1 MHFINI
7 TETIV
12 THFKHF
18 QIYKASQV
26 QYSEGSIIA
35 AIIVNNDGF
44 YSRIQ
49 CIQLFDR
56 MNSGIRVGDEWG
68 KSRQHSSIYSL
79 LRFLWNTVDVHF
91 ISVLEYT

>member
-7 TETIV
+7 TETVV
-12 THFKHF
+12 THFKHS
-18 QIYKASQV
+18 QIHKSSQV

-35 AIIVNNDGF
+35 AIIVNNDRF

-56 MNSGIRVGDEWG
+56 VNSGIGVGNEG
-68 KSRQHSSIYSL
+68 RKIG
-79 LRFLWNTVDVHF
+79 
-91 ISVLEYT
+91 

>member
-12 THFKHF
+12 THFKHC
-18 QIYKASQV
+18 QIHKSSQI
-26 QYSEGSIIA
+26 QHSEGSIIT
-35 AIIVNNDGF
+35 AIIVNNNRF

-56 MNSGIRVGDEWG
+56 MYSGIGIGAEWG
-68 KSRQHSSIYSL
+68 KISYGSSIYSSL
-79 LRFLWNTVDVHF
+79 HFL
-91 ISVLEYT
+91 

>member
-18 QIYKASQV
+18 QIHKASQI

-44 YSRIQ
+44 HRGIQ

-56 MNSGIRVGDEWG
+56 MHSGVGVGNEG
-68 KSRQHSSIYSL
+68 RQIG
-79 LRFLWNTVDVHF
+79 
-91 ISVLEYT
+91 

>member
-18 QIYKASQV
+18 QIHKAGQI
-26 QYSEGSIIA
+26 QHSEGSIIA
-35 AIIVNNDGF
+35 AIIVNNDGSH
-44 YSRIQ
+44 SRIQ

-56 MNSGIRVGDEWG
+56 MYISIGVGNEC
-68 KSRQHSSIYSL
+68 RQIG
-79 LRFLWNTVDVHF
+79 
-91 ISVLEYT
+91 

>member
-49 CIQLFDR
+49 CIQLFNR
-56 MNSGIRVGDEWG
+56 MHSGIRIGDEG
-68 KSRQHSSIYSL
+68 RKIC
-79 LRFLWNTVDVHF
+79 
-91 ISVLEYT
+91 